1 MLYVLVS
8 ASNGQDHERQNMN
21 DTRKF
26 QLLKIAFKANGRASF
41 ASKHQLSILRSIAE
55 AAGVGEPELSVL
67 LDEMTPFLNASA
79 MLQYCKSKGFVEVAL
94 TPAEIAERNALIA
107 ELGA

>member
-1 MLYVLVS
+1 MT
-8 ASNGQDHERQNMN
+8 

-26 QLLKIAFKANGRASF
+26 QLLKVAFKSQGRAGF
-41 ASKHQLSILRSIAE
+41 ASKHQLAILKSILEDS
-55 AAGVGEPELSVL
+55 GVGEPELSIAM
-67 LDEMTPFLNASA
+67 DEMTPFLNASA

-94 TPAEIAERNALIA
+94 TPAEVAERNALIA